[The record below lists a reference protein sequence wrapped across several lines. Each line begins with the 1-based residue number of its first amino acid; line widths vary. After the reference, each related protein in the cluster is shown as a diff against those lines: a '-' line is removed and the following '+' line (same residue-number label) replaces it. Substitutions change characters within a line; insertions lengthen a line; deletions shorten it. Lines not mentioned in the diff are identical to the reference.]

1 MNRLTKKQLK
11 KLRKKEVLK
20 KIKYVGVEFAP
31 TKIDVCEREVNEALA
46 KGYKPIRDIDTP
58 RGLVIVLGLWQ
69 EDKSQ

>member
-11 KLRKKEVLK
+11 KLRRKEVLK
-20 KIKYVGVEFAP
+20 KIKYVGVEFEPA
-31 TKIDVCEREVNEALA
+31 KIDACEREVNEALS
-46 KGYKPIRDIDTP
+46 KGYRPIRDIDSP

>member
-20 KIKYVGVEFAP
+20 KIKYVGVEFEPA
-31 TKIDVCEREVNEALA
+31 KIDACEREVNEALS
-46 KGYKPIRDIDTP
+46 KGYRPIRDIDTP

>member
-11 KLRKKEVLK
+11 KLRRKVLK
-20 KIKYVGVEFAP
+20 KIKYVGVEFEP
-31 TKIDVCEREVNEALA
+31 TKIDACEREVNEAQS
-46 KGYKPIRDIDTP
+46 KGYRPIRDIDTP

>member
-11 KLRKKEVLK
+11 KLRRKVLK
-20 KIKYVGVEFAP
+20 KIKYVGVEFEPA
-31 TKIDVCEREVNEALA
+31 KIDACEREVNEALS
-46 KGYKPIRDIDTP
+46 KGYRPIRDIDTP